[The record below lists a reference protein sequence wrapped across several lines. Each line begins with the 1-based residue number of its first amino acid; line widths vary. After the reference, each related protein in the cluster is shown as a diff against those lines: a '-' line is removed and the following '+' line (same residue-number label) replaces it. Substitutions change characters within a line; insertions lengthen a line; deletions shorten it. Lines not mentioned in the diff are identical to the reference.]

1 METTKIKSII
11 IETTVNAPIDKVWE
25 RWTKPE
31 HILHWNNASDDW
43 FTPWS
48 ENDLRVGGKFTS
60 RMEARDGS
68 FGFNFGGIYTSV
80 KTNDHIMYTMDDNR
94 KVQVV
99 FKSQGNSTHITE
111 TFEPESENSPEMQRD
126 GWQSILDNFKK
137 YVENSG
143 NREILHF
150 DININAP
157 VKVVFNRMFED
168 KYWRL
173 WTAEFSPTSHYKGSW
188 EKGSKI
194 LFLGDDA
201 EGNIGGMVSRIRE
214 NIPDKFVSI
223 EHLGFVKDGEEITS
237 GPQVEDWAG
246 VLENYSFAD
255 HQGHTLLTVTIDS
268 NQEFKPYFQETWPK
282 ALKKLKSLCETN

>member
-1 METTKIKSII
+1 
-11 IETTVNAPIDKVWE
+11 
-25 RWTKPE
+25 
-31 HILHWNNASDDW
+31 
-43 FTPWS
+43 
-48 ENDLRVGGKFTS
+48 
-60 RMEARDGS
+60 
-68 FGFNFGGIYTSV
+68 
-80 KTNDHIMYTMDDNR
+80 
-94 KVQVV
+94 
-99 FKSQGNSTHITE
+99 
-111 TFEPESENSPEMQRD
+111 
-126 GWQSILDNFKK
+126 
-137 YVENSG
+137 
-143 NREILHF
+143 
-150 DININAP
+150 
-157 VKVVFNRMFED
+157 MFED

-194 LFLGDDA
+194 LFLGNDP
-201 EGNIGGMVSRIRE
+201 EGQMVGMVSRIRE

-255 HQGHTLLTVTIDS
+255 HQGNTLLTVSMDS